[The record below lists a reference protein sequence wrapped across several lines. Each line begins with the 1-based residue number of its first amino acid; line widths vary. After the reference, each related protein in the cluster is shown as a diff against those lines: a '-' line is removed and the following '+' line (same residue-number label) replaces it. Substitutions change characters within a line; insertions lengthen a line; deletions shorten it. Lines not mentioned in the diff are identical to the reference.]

1 MRIGARYSHLNG
13 EEYLIVHRP
22 HLRTELMDVIAQV
35 DAEACRT
42 KVSRE
47 KTRKGRTLY
56 SPIDMNTAFKAL
68 LESRGW
74 EERRNTFWV
83 TDDETILRG
92 IQGRDEA
99 EQKATIISAGRKPI
113 MSYNQTDFVKDRVA
127 VEIQFGKYAFV
138 AHDLFVKHLSFYVS
152 DIIDVG
158 VEVLP
163 MKALENQM
171 SSGVPYYERDLLN
184 VIRQGRS
191 VPAVPL
197 VLIGVEPTASMRP
210 SGSSS
215 KPLSPASKMRV
226 LPEHHGNASNS
237 KTFVGHR
244 YLPEA
249 G

>member
-47 KTRKGRTLY
+47 KTRKGH
-56 SPIDMNTAFKAL
+56 
-68 LESRGW
+68 
-74 EERRNTFWV
+74 
-83 TDDETILRG
+83 
-92 IQGRDEA
+92 
-99 EQKATIISAGRKPI
+99 KPI

-215 KPLSPASKMRV
+215 KPLSPASKIRV